1 MTTYGT
7 VNVVGLGR
15 VARGFVWAVYIS
27 DNPIRRYARLVDA
40 DFVEDPTRGWTTL
53 GVADLVPFP
62 QQSRPRRVFGT
73 SAATGR
79 KGSAVVG
86 STSADLW
93 TGVVNFFIG
102 ETNDGELDSYT
113 VTRRRGES
121 IRHFPVGP

>member
-1 MTTYGT
+1 M
-7 VNVVGLGR
+7 
-15 VARGFVWAVYIS
+15 ARGFVWAVYIS
-27 DNPIRRYARLVDA
+27 DNPIRRFAKLVDA
-40 DFVEDPTRGWTTL
+40 DQVGDASRGWSTV

-73 SAATGR
+73 SAGTGR

-86 STSADLW
+86 STTADLW
-93 TGVVNFFIG
+93 TGAVNFFVG

-113 VTRRRGES
+113 VTRRQGEF